1 MEVQGDDDTK
11 LYERCRPMFY
21 RKVGALFVKNEHI
34 IIIIIII
41 VAIHRRDLHNAMLAA
56 VYTDTDA

>member
-1 MEVQGDDDTK
+1 
-11 LYERCRPMFY
+11 MFY
-21 RKVGALFVKNEHI
+21 KKVGALFVKNELI